1 MTNSDDSKRPAAP
14 GTRQTEPS
22 ASDQERLDDQAVRDA
37 IARIM
42 SDEAISTRPE
52 AEREARFAAVRE
64 QIRAGGYLSDD
75 VIKGVVEKLMKDWD
89 L

>member
-1 MTNSDDSKRPAAP
+1 MANADDPKRP
-14 GTRQTEPS
+14 TVPS
-22 ASDQERLDDQAVRDA
+22 AADQDRLDDQAVREA

-42 SDEAISTRPE
+42 ADEAISTRSE

-64 QIRAGGYLSDD
+64 QIKAGGYVSDE
-75 VIKGVVEKLMKDWD
+75 VIRGAVERLMKDWN

>member
-14 GTRQTEPS
+14 S
-22 ASDQERLDDQAVRDA
+22 AADQDRLDDQAVRDA

-42 SDEAISTRPE
+42 SDEAISTRSE
-52 AEREARFAAVRE
+52 ADREARFAEVRA
-64 QIRAGGYLSDD
+64 QIKAGGYVSDE
-75 VIKGVVEKLMKDWD
+75 VIRGVVEKLMKDWN